1 MEDNKKEQLPDVK
14 PIEPKTSDPG
24 IAVPEPA
31 PVTLNQEQQLAKDY
45 AQTISATQGV
55 YDQQIQSVDDFV
67 KEAEEKR
74 NALKQQDE
82 NYQKRENA
90 YRYIAGLG
98 DTLSG
103 IANLVG
109 TAHGASNQQQT
120 YNGNMIAAKAEE
132 SRKARKLEMDKLNER
147 VDEMKARSRELSAAK
162 DLKTAELQAQYN
174 REQRDLKIKQDALAR
189 EEAYRQQQME
199 REDAVRQEQQ
209 AWRESEARRAQANA
223 DRTYAQNAQQTA
235 QSIALR
241 RDELNQRIAE
251 HEAKYPESSPLLV
264 GDEVIKIPTRNSD
277 ALMAVF
283 HNLPE
288 EYKPM
293 PDVNGKYQ
301 SSQILAAISAAAEAD
316 PAVMAKVKALSGQG
330 QQAAAEETKAE
341 NADSQA
347 ESIASS
353 TRNNEDKILSNPD
366 TIVDVK
372 GHKIDT
378 AALESNRRKYSSGE
392 TPQSSSN
399 SNKKKDIKGW

>member
-1 MEDNKKEQLPDVK
+1 MEDNKKKEQLPDAK
-14 PIEPKTSDPG
+14 PIEPNTSDPG

-45 AQTISATQGV
+45 AQTVSATQDV

-189 EEAYRQQQME
+189 EEAYKE
-199 REDAVRQEQQ
+199 RLLAIDETN
-209 AWRESEARRAQANA
+209 AQANLTRAEATANKPVKPKSQKNIKVMDAEGNMSDYDTSNYRNFDKDYQKALDAAIA
-223 DRTYAQNAQQTA
+223 DGTSGLSDDEIEEYQTA
-235 QSIALR
+235 VKLAKADSGKALQEFLRTHTYRKSIVDR
-241 RDELNQRIAE
+241 
-251 HEAKYPESSPLLV
+251 
-264 GDEVIKIPTRNSD
+264 
-277 ALMAVF
+277 M
-283 HNLPE
+283 
-288 EYKPM
+288 
-293 PDVNGKYQ
+293 NGTGANNPKYQ
-301 SSQILAAISAAAEAD
+301 
-316 PAVMAKVKALSGQG
+316 
-330 QQAAAEETKAE
+330 
-341 NADSQA
+341 
-347 ESIASS
+347 
-353 TRNNEDKILSNPD
+353 
-366 TIVDVK
+366 
-372 GHKIDT
+372 
-378 AALESNRRKYSSGE
+378 
-392 TPQSSSN
+392 
-399 SNKKKDIKGW
+399 